1 MSWTTEVDKAR
12 WFADRWH
19 RTTGRATYV
28 YTTTAEPAAVLADVA
43 AVEPGGRLEAEI
55 VVDPSMLGR
64 LRRL

>member
-12 WFADRWH
+12 W
-19 RTTGRATYV
+19 
-28 YTTTAEPAAVLADVA
+28 LAA